1 MTKEELVNTV
11 AKSTEITEK
20 QAKLFPRIKHSYTRF
35 WLGQYVSVYLLSEVS
50 EDYFQ

>member
-20 QAKLFPRIKHSYTRF
+20 QAKLFPKI
-35 WLGQYVSVYLLSEVS
+35 
-50 EDYFQ
+50 